1 MYNREKGLQ
10 SEELSNIA
18 IDGMQEKKAKDI
30 VLLDLREVKNSVAD
44 FFVICSGTS
53 DTQIDSIAK
62 SVEDL
67 VYKTDKQD
75 PWRKEGKNN
84 LEWVILDYVDVVVHI
99 FLENKREFYQIESL
113 WGDAKI
119 KRINSEADDEK
130 YAVKF

>member
-10 SEELSNIA
+10 SDDLSNLVVE
-18 IDGMQEKKAKDI
+18 GMQEKKAKDI

-53 DTQIDSIAK
+53 DTQLDSIAK

-67 VYKTDKQD
+67 VFKTDKQS

-84 LEWVILDYVDVVVHI
+84 LEWVILDYVDVVAHI

-119 KRINSEADDEK
+119 KRISSEADDEK